1 MPRIAF
7 VTSDQYPQLTADD
20 RLAALEL
27 ERGGVI
33 VEPVIWRN
41 SNVDWAAF
49 DLVIL
54 RSMWDYHLHIEEF
67 LHWLDQ
73 VEASGARV
81 WNPIPLARW
90 NTDKRYL
97 RDLQSRNVQIVPT
110 LWYERGATPS
120 LVHEMER
127 TGWTEAVIKPMVS
140 STAFRTWRVTRENAN
155 RHEAEFHQ
163 LLAERPAMLQEYQPI
178 IISEGEFSVMFI
190 AGELS
195 HTVLKKPV
203 PGDFRTQE
211 EFGGTTAPA
220 IAEPELLDL
229 AWRAVRATESAWLYA
244 RVDAVRSAYGFR
256 VSELEMLEPGLFF
269 LEDADAPRRFAAAIQ
284 DQLLQT
290 A

>member
-1 MPRIAF
+1 VPRIAF
-7 VTSDQYPQLTADD
+7 VTSEQYPQLTADD

-27 ERGGVI
+27 DRTGLS

-41 SNVDWAAF
+41 ATVNWAGF

-67 LHWLDQ
+67 LHWLDRL
-73 VEASGARV
+73 EASGARV

-97 RDLQSRNVQIVPT
+97 RDLQTRGVEIVPT
-110 LWYERGATPS
+110 RWFERGTTPS
-120 LVHEMER
+120 LAEEIEN

-140 STAFRTWRVTRENAN
+140 STAFRTWRVKREDAGH
-155 RHEAEFHQ
+155 HEAAFHE
-163 LLAERPAMLQEYQPI
+163 LLAERPAMLQEYQPTI
-178 IISEGEFSVMFI
+178 ITEGEFSVMFI
-190 AGELS
+190 ASELS

-220 IAEPELLDL
+220 IPEPELLDL
-229 AWRAVRATESAWLYA
+229 AWRAVEATESAWLYG
-244 RVDAVRSAYGFR
+244 RVDAVRSPYGFR
-256 VSELEMLEPGLFF
+256 VSELEMLEPGLF
-269 LEDADAPRRFAAAIQ
+269 LMEDPDAPKRFAAAIR